1 LCARRDERG
10 TQRKLRRLAAPT
22 GTAASAHLRAGESAA
37 NGMDQILAFQS
48 DMTEADPS
56 GPAIISLP
64 NP

>member
-1 LCARRDERG
+1 
-10 TQRKLRRLAAPT
+10 
-22 GTAASAHLRAGESAA
+22 
-37 NGMDQILAFQS
+37 MDQILAFQS